1 MSSNRELR
9 DAIKRKRNGPTLGGI
24 VIESSG
30 HRENAIDCIHTCA
43 FVVCDLKDKMLKEY
57 FSFKTAI
64 DALTSK
70 LNELEVLVQKFETFE
85 QERAMELAK
94 SEYDLSTDED
104 VKP

>member
-1 MSSNRELR
+1 
-9 DAIKRKRNGPTLGGI
+9 
-24 VIESSG
+24 
-30 HRENAIDCIHTCA
+30 
-43 FVVCDLKDKMLKEY
+43 MLKEY